1 MVIFCLSIDSCL
13 CMSLSEWWDGEEE
26 EKEEYGDGESDMKGE
41 YNENGKKEKKMLV
54 YIMILSDSYIT
65 K

>member
-1 MVIFCLSIDSCL
+1 
-13 CMSLSEWWDGEEE
+13 MSLSEWWDREEE
-26 EKEEYGDGESDMKGE
+26 EEEEVDGDGESDMKGE

-54 YIMILSDSYIT
+54 YTMILSDSYIT